1 MARNKEITRQR
12 RLIEK
17 LAKGIDPT
25 SDIAFEEDTILN
37 NPLIKKL
44 FDDVAKSL
52 LELERIQRSN
62 EDKRIVDKDIL
73 QLHEFCISDQP
84 ITVSCLAHLINKGA
98 ASESGAKLAATE
110 ITGWLETKGYLETV
124 TNEKGNLWKV
134 PTEDGKNLGITEV
147 VKINARGVTYSANLY
162 NAKAQQ
168 FVIDN
173 LGDIVVR

>member
-1 MARNKEITRQR
+1 MARKKEIIRQR

-44 FDDVAKSL
+44 FDDVAETL
-52 LELERIQRSN
+52 LELERIQRS
-62 EDKRIVDKDIL
+62 EDKNTVDKDIL
-73 QLHEFCISDQP
+73 QLQEFYTSDQP
-84 ITVSCLAHLINKGA
+84 ITVSYLAHLINKGA

-124 TNEKGNLWKV
+124 TNEKGNIWKA

-147 VKINARGVTYSANLY
+147 VKVNARGVTYSANLY
-162 NAKAQQ
+162 NSKAQQ